1 MSIVMRSVWWRCSL
15 RFSNSLH
22 AGKRLYFQLSEDY
35 VRNCLISDS
44 GKKKVINAIMQQRIS
59 WEDNRKWQ
67 NAGVLVPLCIY
78 NGRLSVLFTL
88 RSAALSSHAGQVR
101 FVPFFLWIK
110 GLIFLN
116 TEKECMIKQER
127 LRAVSKVRFHQI
139 LATRKCLFW
148 WKNHISQK
156 SLKFLKRFFHVLT
169 WFLIRYF

>member
-1 MSIVMRSVWWRCSL
+1 MRSVWWRCSL

-59 WEDNRKWQ
+59 WEDNRKRQ

-88 RSAALSSHAGQVR
+88 RSGALSSHAGQVR
-101 FVPFFLWIK
+101 FVPFFL
-110 GLIFLN
+110 
-116 TEKECMIKQER
+116 
-127 LRAVSKVRFHQI
+127 
-139 LATRKCLFW
+139 
-148 WKNHISQK
+148 
-156 SLKFLKRFFHVLT
+156 
-169 WFLIRYF
+169 